1 MPKKTKINLEGEMVR
16 VVLVN
21 GATRAGK
28 VVTDSPDVMVL
39 VAPNGDEG
47 IIIKGAITE
56 IWKGLGPKTPEPGE
70 V

>member
-1 MPKKTKINLEGEMVR
+1 MPKKSKINLEGAEVR
-16 VVLVN
+16 VVLIN

-28 VVTDSPDVMVL
+28 VVVDSPDMMIL

-56 IWKGLGPKTPEPGE
+56 IWKGLGPKAEPRE